1 MTSSAAAAA
10 QMAKAFSPSEQ
21 QLIELQEYADFC
33 GIQGIICNRL
43 TRNELNM
50 TILFNRTIKILNGLL
65 QTISKLE
72 TLTPKQHALYRE
84 LMVLKNTIDLYESC
98 KQDPARCFQW
108 VRGFSALWIVSQAL
122 SENRSKSGIFGGHE
136 GQFHFGKFIG
146 RPAWSGDAN
155 MFGNVLSS
163 INQEI
168 SRMAK
173 WAGVQAGKNQAV
185 EDLLFEARLANL
197 REDPN
202 KLSAIDRL
210 VQAFM
215 DDAARQILAK
225 LPSAG
230 MKQCPG
236 A

>member
-10 QMAKAFSPSEQ
+10 QLAQALSPSEQ
-21 QLIELQEYADFC
+21 QLSELKEYANVC

-43 TRNELNM
+43 TRNELDM
-50 TILFNRTIKILNGLL
+50 SMLFNRTTNLLNVFL
-65 QTISKLE
+65 QTISLLKS
-72 TLTPKQHALYRE
+72 LTDKQRAFYRD

-98 KQDPARCFQW
+98 KNDPEKILQW
-108 VRGFSALWIVSQAL
+108 VRGFTALWIVSQAL
-122 SENRSKSGIFGGHE
+122 SENRSKSMVFGGHE
-136 GQFHFGKFIG
+136 GQFHVGKYFG

-163 INQEI
+163 INREI

-173 WAGVQAGKNQAV
+173 WAKVQPGKNQEV

-197 REDPN
+197 REDPS

-210 VQAFM
+210 VQAFA
-215 DDAARQILAK
+215 DEAAREILAK
-225 LPSAG
+225 LTPAG
-230 MKQCPG
+230 KKQCPG